1 MKAMPKFS
9 DRPSALAAA
18 AAMLKKLS
26 HPNRLA
32 ILCRLVEGDASVAEL
47 ENELGLRQPGL
58 SQQLA
63 ELRNVGMIAPHRN
76 AKSVTYHVVDE
87 NVAALVTTL
96 HRMYCGDD
104 LRLRHPSPLQAKTVG
119 ARAPAKLLGAA
130 VFAVVQPQTA

>member
-1 MKAMPKFS
+1 MTAIPKFS

-26 HPNRLA
+26 HPSRLA

-47 ENELGLRQPGL
+47 ENGLGLHQPGL

-63 ELRNVGMIAPHRN
+63 ELRNVGMIAPRRN

-104 LRLRHPSPLQAKTVG
+104 LRPAIRPPRRQEIKGAPSP
-119 ARAPAKLLGAA
+119 APLLGAA
-130 VFAVVQPQTA
+130 VFAVVQAQSL